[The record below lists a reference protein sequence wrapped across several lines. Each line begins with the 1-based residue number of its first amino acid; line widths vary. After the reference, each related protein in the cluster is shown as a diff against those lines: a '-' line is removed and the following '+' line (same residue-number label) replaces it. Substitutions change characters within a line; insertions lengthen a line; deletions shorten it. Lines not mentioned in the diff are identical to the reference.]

1 VKRVA
6 VLLALLLAGCATAR
20 PVSLDAQG
28 DGATFVIVRHAEK
41 ADDGSADPALAPA
54 GVERARALA
63 RMLAAAPLVA
73 AYATPF
79 RRTRL
84 TAQPAAGL
92 HGIPVT
98 LYDAARPAPDFAAS
112 LRKAYARGT
121 VLVVGHSN
129 TAPAIASALCGCTVA
144 PLGEGDYDAI
154 YVVQLRS
161 DGTRSLQAGRQSL
174 ATR

>member
-1 VKRVA
+1 MKRVA
-6 VLLALLLAGCATAR
+6 VLLALLLAGCATAQ

-28 DGATFVIVRHAEK
+28 DGATFVVVRHAEK
-41 ADDGSADPALAPA
+41 AGDGNADPALAPA

-63 RMLAAAPLVA
+63 RLLAAAPLVA

-79 RRTRL
+79 RRTQL

-98 LYDAARPAPDFAAS
+98 LYDPARPATDFAAS
-112 LRKAYARGT
+112 LRKDYARGT

-129 TAPAIASALCGCTVA
+129 TAPAIASALCACAVA
-144 PLGEGDYDAI
+144 PLGEDDYDAI
-154 YVVQLRS
+154 YVIRVRS

-174 ATR
+174 ATP

>member
-1 VKRVA
+1 
-6 VLLALLLAGCATAR
+6 
-20 PVSLDAQG
+20 
-28 DGATFVIVRHAEK
+28 
-41 ADDGSADPALAPA
+41 
-54 GVERARALA
+54 
-63 RMLAAAPLVA
+63 MLAAAPLVA

-92 HGIPVT
+92 HGIPAT
-98 LYDAARPAPDFAAS
+98 LDDAARPAPDFAES

-129 TAPAIASALCGCTVA
+129 TAQAIASALCGCTVA

-161 DGTRSLQAGRQSL
+161 DGTRSLQAGR
-174 ATR
+174 

>member
-1 VKRVA
+1 MRVA
-6 VLLALLLAGCATAR
+6 VVLALLLAACATAP
-20 PVSLDAQG
+20 PVSLDAR
-28 DGATFVIVRHAEK
+28 DDEATFVVVRHAEK
-41 ADDGSADPALAPA
+41 AADGSADPALAPA

-79 RRTRL
+79 RRTQL

-98 LYDAARPAPDFAAS
+98 LYDAARPSPDFAAS
-112 LRKAYARGT
+112 LLKTYSRGA

-129 TAPAIASALCGCTVA
+129 TAPAIASALCGCAVA
-144 PLGEGDYDAI
+144 PLGEDDYDAI
-154 YVVQLRS
+154 YVVHLRS
-161 DGTRSLQAGRQSL
+161 DGSRSLQAGRQSL
-174 ATR
+174 ATP

>member
-1 VKRVA
+1 MKRVA
-6 VLLALLLAGCATAR
+6 VLLALLLAACATAP
-20 PVSLDAQG
+20 PVSLDAR
-28 DGATFVIVRHAEK
+28 DDEATFVVVRHAEK
-41 ADDGSADPALAPA
+41 AADGSADPALAPA

-79 RRTRL
+79 RRTQL

-112 LRKAYARGT
+112 LRKAYARGA

-129 TAPAIASALCGCTVA
+129 TAPAIASALCGCSVA
-144 PLGEGDYDAI
+144 PLGENDYDAI
-154 YVVQLRS
+154 YIVHLRS

-174 ATR
+174 ATP

>member
-1 VKRVA
+1 MRG
-6 VLLALLLAGCATAR
+6 VLLVLLLAGCATTQ
-20 PVSLDAQG
+20 PVSLQAQADA
-28 DGATFVIVRHAEK
+28 ATFVIVRHAEK
-41 ADDGSADPALAPA
+41 AADGSADPALAPA

-63 RMLAAAPLVA
+63 RRLASEPLVA

-112 LRKAYARGT
+112 LRRAYSRGT

-129 TAPAIASALCGCTVA
+129 TAPAIASALCGCEVA
-144 PLGEGDYDAI
+144 PMAEDDYDAI
-154 YVVQLRS
+154 YVVRLHS
-161 DGTRSLQAGRQSL
+161 DGTSSLQAGRQSQ
-174 ATR
+174 AAP

>member
-1 VKRVA
+1 MKRFA
-6 VLLALLLAGCATAR
+6 VSLALLLAACATAP

-28 DGATFVIVRHAEK
+28 GGATFVIVRHAEK

-154 YVVQLRS
+154 YVIHLRS
-161 DGTRSLQAGRQSL
+161 DGTRALQAGRQSL
-174 ATR
+174 ATP